1 MATDTPRIP
10 EQGVATL
17 PDEAWERARRRAEII
32 SPLAQSETVG
42 HEAADMAAQAL
53 GLSRRQVYV
62 LIRRARQGSGL
73 VTDLVPGQ
81 SGGGKGK
88 GRLPEPVER
97 VIHELL
103 QKRFL
108 TKQKRSLA
116 AFHREVTQVCKAQKL
131 RVPARNTVALRIA
144 SLDPRKVIRRRE
156 GQDAARDLQGVGGE
170 PPAVTAPLEQVQI
183 DHTVIDLIVV
193 DDRDRQPIGRPY
205 LTLAIDVF
213 TRCVLGMVVTLEAPS
228 AVSVGLCLV
237 HVACDKRPWL
247 EGLKVEMDWPMSGKP
262 LLLYLDNA
270 AEFKSEALRRGCE
283 QHGIRL
289 DYRPLGQP
297 HYGGIVERIIGTA
310 MQMIH
315 DDLPGTTF
323 SNPDQRGDYDSENKA
338 ALTLRE
344 LERWLTLAVGT
355 YHGSVHNGLLQPP
368 AARWAEAVA
377 RVGVPAVVTRATAF
391 LVDFLPILR
400 RTLTR
405 TGFVIDHIH
414 YYADALKP
422 WIARRDRLPAFLIRR
437 DPRDISRIWV
447 LEPEGQHYLE
457 IPYRTLSHP
466 AVTLWEQRQ
475 ALAKLRQ
482 QGREQVDESALF
494 RMIGQMREIVTAA
507 QKAKGLSSCLGRNS
521 AAFDAMG
528 WEFLRETSRQVREG
542 EASGSLRLSRRLSSS
557 TIRRSRSCLSRALD
571 AIQGDGFLFADL
583 SRAAAGCVYWIYGNG
598 RRTFFRAGRGLGHR
612 SADWHRTR
620 TAGAQLRQGGVSW
633 CSNLYPGF
641 ACRCAQHA
649 GRRCAASGGRR
660 SNRRRRP
667 RCLDRGAW

>member
-247 EGLKVEMDWPMSGKP
+247 EGLNVEMDWQMSGKP

-315 DDLPGTTF
+315 DELPGTTF

-338 ALTLRE
+338 ALSAARA
-344 LERWLTLAVGT
+344 RALAHIGGRHLPRFGAQRPAPTAGRALGRGRGACRRTGRRHTRYFVPGRF
-355 YHGSVHNGLLQPP
+355 SADPP
-368 AARWAEAVA
+368 AHADPHRLCH
-377 RVGVPAVVTRATAF
+377 RPHP
-391 LVDFLPILR
+391 LLR
-400 RTLTR
+400 
-405 TGFVIDHIH
+405 
-414 YYADALKP
+414 
-422 WIARRDRLPAFLIRR
+422 
-437 DPRDISRIWV
+437 
-447 LEPEGQHYLE
+447 
-457 IPYRTLSHP
+457 
-466 AVTLWEQRQ
+466 
-475 ALAKLRQ
+475 
-482 QGREQVDESALF
+482 
-494 RMIGQMREIVTAA
+494 
-507 QKAKGLSSCLGRNS
+507 
-521 AAFDAMG
+521 
-528 WEFLRETSRQVREG
+528 
-542 EASGSLRLSRRLSSS
+542 
-557 TIRRSRSCLSRALD
+557 
-571 AIQGDGFLFADL
+571 
-583 SRAAAGCVYWIYGNG
+583 
-598 RRTFFRAGRGLGHR
+598 
-612 SADWHRTR
+612 
-620 TAGAQLRQGGVSW
+620 
-633 CSNLYPGF
+633 
-641 ACRCAQHA
+641 RCAQA
-649 GRRCAASGGRR
+649 VDCAA
-660 SNRRRRP
+660 
-667 RCLDRGAW
+667 

>member
-1 MATDTPRIP
+1 MTSDTPPIAA
-10 EQGVATL
+10 QGVATL
-17 PDEAWERARRRAEII
+17 PDEAWAQARHRTEII
-32 SPLAQSETVG
+32 GPLAALEVVG
-42 HEAADMAAQAL
+42 HEAADEAAQAL

-62 LIRRARQGSGL
+62 LIRRARQGTGL
-73 VTDLVPGQ
+73 VTDLTPGR

-97 VIHELL
+97 IIRELL

-116 AFHREVTQVCKAQKL
+116 AFHREVAQACKTQKL
-131 RVPARNTVALRIA
+131 PVPARNTVAQRIA
-144 SLDPRKVIRRRE
+144 GLHPAKIARSRG
-156 GQDAARDLQGVGGE
+156 GQDAARPLQGAGGI
-170 PPAVTAPLEQVQI
+170 PPEVTMPLEQVQI

-193 DDRDRQPIGRPY
+193 DECDRQPLGRPY

-228 AVSVGLCLV
+228 AVSVGLCLA
-237 HVACDKRPWL
+237 HAACDKRPWL
-247 EGLKVEMDWPMSGKP
+247 EGLNVEMDWPMSGKP
-262 LLLYLDNA
+262 RLLYLDNA

-289 DYRPLGQP
+289 DYRPPGQP

-315 DDLPGTTF
+315 DELPGTTF
-323 SNPDQRGDYDSENKA
+323 SNPGQRGEYDSEKMA
-338 ALTLRE
+338 TLTLRE
-344 LERWLTLAVGT
+344 LERWLALAVGT

-368 AARWAEAVA
+368 AARWAEAVE
-377 RVGVPAVVTRATAF
+377 RVGVPAVVTRPTAF
-391 LVDFLPILR
+391 LVDFLPVIR

-422 WIARRDRLPAFLIRR
+422 WIARRERLPAFLIRR

-457 IPYRTLSHP
+457 IHYRTLSHP

-482 QGREQVDESALF
+482 LGREQVDESALF
-494 RMIGQMREIVTAA
+494 RMIGQMREIVTTA
-507 QKAKGLSSCLGRNS
+507 QKATRKARRDADRRQHLKTSEPPAKPIPPDVDMADPQADNLPP
-521 AAFDAMG
+521 AKPFDQIEE
-528 WEFLRETSRQVREG
+528 W
-542 EASGSLRLSRRLSSS
+542 
-557 TIRRSRSCLSRALD
+557 
-571 AIQGDGFLFADL
+571 
-583 SRAAAGCVYWIYGNG
+583 
-598 RRTFFRAGRGLGHR
+598 
-612 SADWHRTR
+612 
-620 TAGAQLRQGGVSW
+620 
-633 CSNLYPGF
+633 
-641 ACRCAQHA
+641 
-649 GRRCAASGGRR
+649 
-660 SNRRRRP
+660 
-667 RCLDRGAW
+667 

>member
-1 MATDTPRIP
+1 MTSNTPPIAA
-10 EQGVATL
+10 QGVATL
-17 PDEAWERARRRAEII
+17 PDEAWAQARHRTEII
-32 SPLAQSETVG
+32 GPLAALEVVG
-42 HEAADMAAQAL
+42 HEAADEAAQAL

-62 LIRRARQGSGL
+62 LIRRARQGTGL
-73 VTDLVPGQ
+73 VTDLTPGR

-97 VIHELL
+97 IIRELL

-116 AFHREVTQVCKAQKL
+116 AFHREVAQACKTQKL
-131 RVPARNTVALRIA
+131 PVPARNTVAQRIA
-144 SLDPRKVIRRRE
+144 GLHPAKIARSRG
-156 GQDAARDLQGVGGE
+156 GQDAARPLQGAGGI
-170 PPAVTAPLEQVQI
+170 PPEVTMPLEQVQI

-193 DDRDRQPIGRPY
+193 DERDRQPIGRPY

-228 AVSVGLCLV
+228 AVSVGLCLA
-237 HVACDKRPWL
+237 HAACDKRPWL
-247 EGLKVEMDWPMSGKP
+247 EGLNVEMDWPMSGKP
-262 LLLYLDNA
+262 RLLYLDNA

-289 DYRPLGQP
+289 DYRPPGQP

-315 DDLPGTTF
+315 DELPGTTF
-323 SNPDQRGDYDSENKA
+323 SNPGQRGEYDSEKMA
-338 ALTLRE
+338 TLTLRE
-344 LERWLTLAVGT
+344 LERWLALAVGT

-368 AARWAEAVA
+368 AARWAEAVE
-377 RVGVPAVVTRATAF
+377 RVGVPAVVTRPTAF
-391 LVDFLPILR
+391 LVDFLPVIR

-422 WIARRDRLPAFLIRR
+422 WIARRERLPAFLIRR

-457 IPYRTLSHP
+457 IHYRTLSHP

-482 QGREQVDESALF
+482 LGREQVDESALF
-494 RMIGQMREIVTAA
+494 RMIGQMREIVTTA
-507 QKAKGLSSCLGRNS
+507 QKATRKARRDADRRQHLKTSEPPAKPIPPDVDMADPQADNLPP
-521 AAFDAMG
+521 AKPFDQIEE
-528 WEFLRETSRQVREG
+528 W
-542 EASGSLRLSRRLSSS
+542 
-557 TIRRSRSCLSRALD
+557 
-571 AIQGDGFLFADL
+571 
-583 SRAAAGCVYWIYGNG
+583 
-598 RRTFFRAGRGLGHR
+598 
-612 SADWHRTR
+612 
-620 TAGAQLRQGGVSW
+620 
-633 CSNLYPGF
+633 
-641 ACRCAQHA
+641 
-649 GRRCAASGGRR
+649 
-660 SNRRRRP
+660 
-667 RCLDRGAW
+667 

>member
-1 MATDTPRIP
+1 MTSDTPPIAA
-10 EQGVATL
+10 QGVATL
-17 PDEAWERARRRAEII
+17 PDEAWAQARHRTEII
-32 SPLAQSETVG
+32 GPLAALEVVG
-42 HEAADMAAQAL
+42 HEAADEAAQAL

-62 LIRRARQGSGL
+62 LIRRARQGTGL
-73 VTDLVPGQ
+73 VTDLTPGR

-97 VIHELL
+97 IIRELL

-116 AFHREVTQVCKAQKL
+116 AFHREVAQACKTQKL
-131 RVPARNTVALRIA
+131 PVPARNTVAQRIA
-144 SLDPRKVIRRRE
+144 GLHPAKIARSRG
-156 GQDAARDLQGVGGE
+156 GQDAARPLQGAGGI
-170 PPAVTAPLEQVQI
+170 PPEVTMPLEQVQI

-193 DDRDRQPIGRPY
+193 DERDRQPIGRPY

-228 AVSVGLCLV
+228 AVSVGLCLA
-237 HVACDKRPWL
+237 HAACDKRPWL
-247 EGLKVEMDWPMSGKP
+247 EGLNVEMDWPMSGKP
-262 LLLYLDNA
+262 RLLYLDNA

-289 DYRPLGQP
+289 DYRPPGQP

-315 DDLPGTTF
+315 DELPGTTF
-323 SNPDQRGDYDSENKA
+323 SNPGQRGEYDSEKMA
-338 ALTLRE
+338 TLTLRE
-344 LERWLTLAVGT
+344 LERWLALAVGT

-368 AARWAEAVA
+368 AARWAEAVE
-377 RVGVPAVVTRATAF
+377 RVGVPAVVTRPTAF
-391 LVDFLPILR
+391 LVDFLPVIR

-422 WIARRDRLPAFLIRR
+422 WIARRERLPAFLIRR

-457 IPYRTLSHP
+457 IHYRTLSHP

-482 QGREQVDESALF
+482 LGREQVDESALF
-494 RMIGQMREIVTAA
+494 RMIGQMREIVTTA
-507 QKAKGLSSCLGRNS
+507 QKATRKARRDADRRQHFKTSEPPAKPIPPDVDMADPQADNLPP
-521 AAFDAMG
+521 AKPFDQIEE
-528 WEFLRETSRQVREG
+528 W
-542 EASGSLRLSRRLSSS
+542 
-557 TIRRSRSCLSRALD
+557 
-571 AIQGDGFLFADL
+571 
-583 SRAAAGCVYWIYGNG
+583 
-598 RRTFFRAGRGLGHR
+598 
-612 SADWHRTR
+612 
-620 TAGAQLRQGGVSW
+620 
-633 CSNLYPGF
+633 
-641 ACRCAQHA
+641 
-649 GRRCAASGGRR
+649 
-660 SNRRRRP
+660 
-667 RCLDRGAW
+667 

>member
-1 MATDTPRIP
+1 MTSDTPPIAA
-10 EQGVATL
+10 QGVATL
-17 PDEAWERARRRAEII
+17 PDEAWAQARHRTEII
-32 SPLAQSETVG
+32 GPLAALEVVG
-42 HEAADMAAQAL
+42 HEAADEAAQAL

-62 LIRRARQGSGL
+62 LIRRARQGTGL
-73 VTDLVPGQ
+73 VTDLTPGR

-97 VIHELL
+97 IIRELL

-116 AFHREVTQVCKAQKL
+116 AFHREVAQACKTQKL
-131 RVPARNTVALRIA
+131 PVPARNTVAQRIA
-144 SLDPRKVIRRRE
+144 GLHPAKIARSRG
-156 GQDAARDLQGVGGE
+156 GQDAARPLQGAGGI
-170 PPAVTAPLEQVQI
+170 PPEVTMPLEQVQI

-193 DDRDRQPIGRPY
+193 DERDRQPIRRPY

-228 AVSVGLCLV
+228 AVSVGLCLA
-237 HVACDKRPWL
+237 HAACDKRPWL
-247 EGLKVEMDWPMSGKP
+247 EGLNVEMDWPMSGKP
-262 LLLYLDNA
+262 RLLYLDNA

-289 DYRPLGQP
+289 DYRPPGQP

-315 DDLPGTTF
+315 DELPGTTF
-323 SNPDQRGDYDSENKA
+323 SNPGQRGEYDSEKMA
-338 ALTLRE
+338 TLTLRE
-344 LERWLTLAVGT
+344 LERWLALAVGT

-368 AARWAEAVA
+368 AARWAEAVE
-377 RVGVPAVVTRATAF
+377 RVGVPAVVTRPTAF
-391 LVDFLPILR
+391 LVDFLPVIR

-422 WIARRDRLPAFLIRR
+422 WIARRERLPAFLIRR

-457 IPYRTLSHP
+457 IHYRTLSHP

-482 QGREQVDESALF
+482 LGREQVDESALF
-494 RMIGQMREIVTAA
+494 RMIGQMREIVTTA
-507 QKAKGLSSCLGRNS
+507 QKATRKARRDADRRQHLKTSEPPAKPIPPDVDMADPQADNLPP
-521 AAFDAMG
+521 AKPFDQIEE
-528 WEFLRETSRQVREG
+528 W
-542 EASGSLRLSRRLSSS
+542 
-557 TIRRSRSCLSRALD
+557 
-571 AIQGDGFLFADL
+571 
-583 SRAAAGCVYWIYGNG
+583 
-598 RRTFFRAGRGLGHR
+598 
-612 SADWHRTR
+612 
-620 TAGAQLRQGGVSW
+620 
-633 CSNLYPGF
+633 
-641 ACRCAQHA
+641 
-649 GRRCAASGGRR
+649 
-660 SNRRRRP
+660 
-667 RCLDRGAW
+667 

>member
-1 MATDTPRIP
+1 MASDTSPIA

-17 PDEAWERARRRAEII
+17 PDAVWAQARHRTETIG
-32 SPLAQSETVG
+32 PLAALEVVG
-42 HEAADMAAQAL
+42 HEAADAAAQAL

-62 LIRRARQGSGL
+62 LIRRARQGAGL
-73 VTDLVPGQ
+73 VTDLARGR
-81 SGGGKGK
+81 SDGGKGK
-88 GRLPEPVER
+88 GRLPESVER
-97 VIHELL
+97 IIRELL

-108 TKQKRSLA
+108 TKQRRSLA
-116 AFHREVTQVCKAQKL
+116 AFHREVAQACKAQKL

-144 SLDPRKVIRRRE
+144 NLDPLKTARRRE
-156 GQDAARDLQGVGGE
+156 GQDAARNLRGAGGV
-170 PPAVTAPLEQVQI
+170 PPAVTVPLEQVQI

-193 DDRDRQPIGRPY
+193 DERDRQPIGRPY
-205 LTLAIDVF
+205 LTIAIDVF
-213 TRCVLGMVVTLEAPS
+213 TRCVVGMVVTLEAPS
-228 AVSVGLCLV
+228 AVSVGLCLA

-247 EGLKVEMDWPMSGKP
+247 EGLGVEMNWPMSGKP
-262 LLLYLDNA
+262 MLLYLDNA

-289 DYRPLGQP
+289 DYRPPGLP

-315 DDLPGTTF
+315 DELPGTTF
-323 SNPDQRGDYDSENKA
+323 SNPGQRGEYASEKMA

-344 LERWLTLAVGT
+344 LERWLVLAVGT

-368 AARWAEAVA
+368 SVRWAEAVA
-377 RVGVPAVVTRATAF
+377 RVGAPVVVTRATAF
-391 LVDFLPILR
+391 LVDFLPIIR

-466 AVTLWEQRQ
+466 AATLWEQRQ

-494 RMIGQMREIVTAA
+494 RMIGQMREIVTTA
-507 QKAKGLSSCLGRNS
+507 QKATRKARRDADRRQHLKAS
-521 AAFDAMG
+521 APSVKPTPPDA
-528 WEFLRETSRQVREG
+528 
-542 EASGSLRLSRRLSSS
+542 
-557 TIRRSRSCLSRALD
+557 D
-571 AIQGDGFLFADL
+571 
-583 SRAAAGCVYWIYGNG
+583 
-598 RRTFFRAGRGLGHR
+598 
-612 SADWHRTR
+612 SADPQ
-620 TAGAQLRQGGVSW
+620 AD
-633 CSNLYPGF
+633 NLPPAKPF
-641 ACRCAQHA
+641 DQIEE
-649 GRRCAASGGRR
+649 
-660 SNRRRRP
+660 
-667 RCLDRGAW
+667 W

>member
-1 MATDTPRIP
+1 MTSDTPPIAA
-10 EQGVATL
+10 QGVATL
-17 PDEAWERARRRAEII
+17 PDEAWAQARHRTEII
-32 SPLAQSETVG
+32 GPLAALEVVG
-42 HEAADMAAQAL
+42 HEAADEAAQAL

-62 LIRRARQGSGL
+62 LIRRARQGTGL
-73 VTDLVPGQ
+73 VTDLTPGR

-97 VIHELL
+97 IIRELL

-116 AFHREVTQVCKAQKL
+116 AFHREVAQACKTQKL
-131 RVPARNTVALRIA
+131 PVPARNTVAQRIA
-144 SLDPRKVIRRRE
+144 GLHPAKIARSRG
-156 GQDAARDLQGVGGE
+156 GQDAARPLQGAGGI
-170 PPAVTAPLEQVQI
+170 PPEVTMPLEQVQI

-193 DDRDRQPIGRPY
+193 DERDRQPIGRPY

-228 AVSVGLCLV
+228 AVSVGLCLA
-237 HVACDKRPWL
+237 HAACDKRPWL
-247 EGLKVEMDWPMSGKP
+247 EGLNVEMDWPMSGKP
-262 LLLYLDNA
+262 RLLYLDNA

-315 DDLPGTTF
+315 DELPGTTF
-323 SNPDQRGDYDSENKA
+323 SNPDQRGEYASEKMA

-344 LERWLTLAVGT
+344 LERWLALAVGT

-368 AARWAEAVA
+368 AARWAEAVE
-377 RVGVPAVVTRATAF
+377 RVGVPAVVTRPTAF
-391 LVDFLPILR
+391 LVDFLPVIR

-422 WIARRDRLPAFLIRR
+422 WIARRERLPAFLIRR

-457 IPYRTLSHP
+457 IHYRTLSHP

-482 QGREQVDESALF
+482 LGREQVDESALF
-494 RMIGQMREIVTAA
+494 RMIGQMREIVTTA
-507 QKAKGLSSCLGRNS
+507 QKATRKARRDADRRQHLKTSEPPAKPIPPDVDMADPQADNLPP
-521 AAFDAMG
+521 AKPFDQIEE
-528 WEFLRETSRQVREG
+528 W
-542 EASGSLRLSRRLSSS
+542 
-557 TIRRSRSCLSRALD
+557 
-571 AIQGDGFLFADL
+571 
-583 SRAAAGCVYWIYGNG
+583 
-598 RRTFFRAGRGLGHR
+598 
-612 SADWHRTR
+612 
-620 TAGAQLRQGGVSW
+620 
-633 CSNLYPGF
+633 
-641 ACRCAQHA
+641 
-649 GRRCAASGGRR
+649 
-660 SNRRRRP
+660 
-667 RCLDRGAW
+667 

>member
-1 MATDTPRIP
+1 MTSDTPPIAA
-10 EQGVATL
+10 QGVATL
-17 PDEAWERARRRAEII
+17 PDEAWAQARHRTEII
-32 SPLAQSETVG
+32 GPLAALEVVG
-42 HEAADMAAQAL
+42 HEAADEAAQAL

-62 LIRRARQGSGL
+62 LIRRARQGTGL
-73 VTDLVPGQ
+73 VTDLTPGR

-97 VIHELL
+97 IIRELL

-116 AFHREVTQVCKAQKL
+116 AFHREVAQACKTQKL
-131 RVPARNTVALRIA
+131 PVPARNTVAQRIA
-144 SLDPRKVIRRRE
+144 GLHPAKIARSRG
-156 GQDAARDLQGVGGE
+156 GQDAARPLQGAGGI
-170 PPAVTAPLEQVQI
+170 PPEVTMPLEQVQI

-193 DDRDRQPIGRPY
+193 DERDRQPIGRPY

-228 AVSVGLCLV
+228 AVSVGLCLA
-237 HVACDKRPWL
+237 HAACDKRTWL
-247 EGLKVEMDWPMSGKP
+247 EGLNVEMDWPMSGKP
-262 LLLYLDNA
+262 RLLYLDNA

-289 DYRPLGQP
+289 DYSPPGQP

-315 DDLPGTTF
+315 DELPGTTF
-323 SNPDQRGDYDSENKA
+323 SNPGQRGEYDSEKMA
-338 ALTLRE
+338 TLTLRE
-344 LERWLTLAVGT
+344 LERWLALAVGT

-368 AARWAEAVA
+368 AARWAEAVE
-377 RVGVPAVVTRATAF
+377 RVGVPAVVTRPTAF
-391 LVDFLPILR
+391 LVDFLPVIR

-422 WIARRDRLPAFLIRR
+422 WIARRERLPAFLIRR

-457 IPYRTLSHP
+457 IHYRTLSHP

-482 QGREQVDESALF
+482 LGREQVDESALF
-494 RMIGQMREIVTAA
+494 RMIGQMREIVTTA
-507 QKAKGLSSCLGRNS
+507 QKATRKARRDADRRQHLKTSEPPAKPIPPDVDMADPQADNLPP
-521 AAFDAMG
+521 AKPFDQIEE
-528 WEFLRETSRQVREG
+528 W
-542 EASGSLRLSRRLSSS
+542 
-557 TIRRSRSCLSRALD
+557 
-571 AIQGDGFLFADL
+571 
-583 SRAAAGCVYWIYGNG
+583 
-598 RRTFFRAGRGLGHR
+598 
-612 SADWHRTR
+612 
-620 TAGAQLRQGGVSW
+620 
-633 CSNLYPGF
+633 
-641 ACRCAQHA
+641 
-649 GRRCAASGGRR
+649 
-660 SNRRRRP
+660 
-667 RCLDRGAW
+667 

>member
-1 MATDTPRIP
+1 MTSDTPPIAA
-10 EQGVATL
+10 QGVATL
-17 PDEAWERARRRAEII
+17 PDEAWAQARHRTEII
-32 SPLAQSETVG
+32 GPLAALEVVG
-42 HEAADMAAQAL
+42 HEAADEAAQAL

-62 LIRRARQGSGL
+62 LIRRARQGTGL
-73 VTDLVPGQ
+73 VTDLTPGR

-97 VIHELL
+97 IIRELL

-116 AFHREVTQVCKAQKL
+116 AFHREVAQACKTQKL
-131 RVPARNTVALRIA
+131 PVPARNTVAQRIA
-144 SLDPRKVIRRRE
+144 GLHPAKIARSRG
-156 GQDAARDLQGVGGE
+156 GQDAARPLQGAGGI
-170 PPAVTAPLEQVQI
+170 PPEVTMPLEQVQI

-193 DDRDRQPIGRPY
+193 DERDRQPIGRPY

-228 AVSVGLCLV
+228 AVSVGLCLA
-237 HVACDKRPWL
+237 HAACDKRPWL
-247 EGLKVEMDWPMSGKP
+247 EGLNVKMEWPMSGKP
-262 LLLYLDNA
+262 RLLYLDNA

-315 DDLPGTTF
+315 DELPGTTF
-323 SNPDQRGDYDSENKA
+323 SNPGQRGEYDSEKMA
-338 ALTLRE
+338 TLTLRE
-344 LERWLTLAVGT
+344 LERWLALAVGT

-368 AARWAEAVA
+368 AARWAEAVE
-377 RVGVPAVVTRATAF
+377 RVGVPAVVTRPTAF
-391 LVDFLPILR
+391 LVDFLPVIR

-422 WIARRDRLPAFLIRR
+422 WIARRERLPAFLIRR

-457 IPYRTLSHP
+457 IHYRTLSHP

-482 QGREQVDESALF
+482 LGREQVDESALF
-494 RMIGQMREIVTAA
+494 RMIGQMREIVTTA
-507 QKAKGLSSCLGRNS
+507 QKATRKARRDADRRQHLKTSEPPAKPIPPDVDMADPQADNLPP
-521 AAFDAMG
+521 AKPFDQIEE
-528 WEFLRETSRQVREG
+528 W
-542 EASGSLRLSRRLSSS
+542 
-557 TIRRSRSCLSRALD
+557 
-571 AIQGDGFLFADL
+571 
-583 SRAAAGCVYWIYGNG
+583 
-598 RRTFFRAGRGLGHR
+598 
-612 SADWHRTR
+612 
-620 TAGAQLRQGGVSW
+620 
-633 CSNLYPGF
+633 
-641 ACRCAQHA
+641 
-649 GRRCAASGGRR
+649 
-660 SNRRRRP
+660 
-667 RCLDRGAW
+667 

>member
-1 MATDTPRIP
+1 MTSDTPPIAA
-10 EQGVATL
+10 QGVATL
-17 PDEAWERARRRAEII
+17 PDEAWAQARHRTEII
-32 SPLAQSETVG
+32 GPLAALEVVG
-42 HEAADMAAQAL
+42 HEAADEAAQAL

-62 LIRRARQGSGL
+62 LIRRARQGTGL
-73 VTDLVPGQ
+73 VTDLTPGR

-97 VIHELL
+97 IIRELL

-116 AFHREVTQVCKAQKL
+116 AFHREVAQACKTQKL
-131 RVPARNTVALRIA
+131 PVPARNTVAQRIA
-144 SLDPRKVIRRRE
+144 GLHPAKIARSRG
-156 GQDAARDLQGVGGE
+156 GQDAARPLQGAGGI
-170 PPAVTAPLEQVQI
+170 PPEVTMPLEQVQI

-193 DDRDRQPIGRPY
+193 DERDRQPIGRPY

-228 AVSVGLCLV
+228 AVSVGLCLA
-237 HVACDKRPWL
+237 HAACDKRPWL
-247 EGLKVEMDWPMSGKP
+247 EGLNVEMDWPMSGKP
-262 LLLYLDNA
+262 RLLYLDNA

-289 DYRPLGQP
+289 DYRPPGQP

-315 DDLPGTTF
+315 DELPGTTF
-323 SNPDQRGDYDSENKA
+323 SNPGQRGEYDSEKMA
-338 ALTLRE
+338 TLTLRE
-344 LERWLTLAVGT
+344 LERWLALAVGT

-368 AARWAEAVA
+368 AARWAEAVE
-377 RVGVPAVVTRATAF
+377 RVGVPAVVTRPTAF
-391 LVDFLPILR
+391 LVDFLPVIR

-422 WIARRDRLPAFLIRR
+422 WIARRERLPAFLIRR

-457 IPYRTLSHP
+457 IHYRTLSHP

-482 QGREQVDESALF
+482 LGREQVDESALF
-494 RMIGQMREIVTAA
+494 RMIGQMREIVTTA
-507 QKAKGLSSCLGRNS
+507 QKATRKARRDADRRQHLKTSEPPAKPIPPDVDMADPQADNLPP
-521 AAFDAMG
+521 AKPFDPIEE
-528 WEFLRETSRQVREG
+528 W
-542 EASGSLRLSRRLSSS
+542 
-557 TIRRSRSCLSRALD
+557 
-571 AIQGDGFLFADL
+571 
-583 SRAAAGCVYWIYGNG
+583 
-598 RRTFFRAGRGLGHR
+598 
-612 SADWHRTR
+612 
-620 TAGAQLRQGGVSW
+620 
-633 CSNLYPGF
+633 
-641 ACRCAQHA
+641 
-649 GRRCAASGGRR
+649 
-660 SNRRRRP
+660 
-667 RCLDRGAW
+667 

>member
-1 MATDTPRIP
+1 MTSDTPPIAA
-10 EQGVATL
+10 QGVATL
-17 PDEAWERARRRAEII
+17 PDEAWAQARHRTEII
-32 SPLAQSETVG
+32 GPLAALEVVG
-42 HEAADMAAQAL
+42 HEAADEAAQAL

-62 LIRRARQGSGL
+62 LIRRARQGTGL
-73 VTDLVPGQ
+73 VTDLTPGR

-97 VIHELL
+97 IIRELL

-116 AFHREVTQVCKAQKL
+116 AFHREVAQACKTQKL
-131 RVPARNTVALRIA
+131 PVPARNTVAQRIA
-144 SLDPRKVIRRRE
+144 GLHPAKIARSRG
-156 GQDAARDLQGVGGE
+156 GQDAARPLQGAGGI
-170 PPAVTAPLEQVQI
+170 PPEVTMPLEQVQI

-193 DDRDRQPIGRPY
+193 DERDRQPIGRPY

-228 AVSVGLCLV
+228 AVSVGLCLA
-237 HVACDKRPWL
+237 HAACDKRPWL
-247 EGLKVEMDWPMSGKP
+247 EGLNVEMDWPMSGKP
-262 LLLYLDNA
+262 RLLYLDNA

-289 DYRPLGQP
+289 DYRPPGQP

-315 DDLPGTTF
+315 DELPGTTF
-323 SNPDQRGDYDSENKA
+323 SNPGQRGEYDSEKMA
-338 ALTLRE
+338 TLTLRE
-344 LERWLTLAVGT
+344 LERWLALAVGT

-368 AARWAEAVA
+368 AARWAEAVE
-377 RVGVPAVVTRATAF
+377 RVGVPAVVTRPTAF
-391 LVDFLPILR
+391 LVDFLPVIR

-422 WIARRDRLPAFLIRR
+422 WIARRERLPAFLIRR

-457 IPYRTLSHP
+457 IHYRTLSHP

-482 QGREQVDESALF
+482 LGREQVDESALF
-494 RMIGQMREIVTAA
+494 RMIGQMREIVTTA
-507 QKAKGLSSCLGRNS
+507 QKATRKARRDADRRQHLKSTEQPVKTTPPADTDMADPQADNQPP
-521 AAFDAMG
+521 AKPFDQIEE
-528 WEFLRETSRQVREG
+528 W
-542 EASGSLRLSRRLSSS
+542 
-557 TIRRSRSCLSRALD
+557 
-571 AIQGDGFLFADL
+571 
-583 SRAAAGCVYWIYGNG
+583 
-598 RRTFFRAGRGLGHR
+598 
-612 SADWHRTR
+612 
-620 TAGAQLRQGGVSW
+620 
-633 CSNLYPGF
+633 
-641 ACRCAQHA
+641 
-649 GRRCAASGGRR
+649 
-660 SNRRRRP
+660 
-667 RCLDRGAW
+667 

>member
-1 MATDTPRIP
+1 MTSDTPPIAA
-10 EQGVATL
+10 QGVATL
-17 PDEAWERARRRAEII
+17 PDEAWAQARHRTEII
-32 SPLAQSETVG
+32 GPLAALEVVG
-42 HEAADMAAQAL
+42 HEAADEAAQAL

-62 LIRRARQGSGL
+62 LIRRARQGTGL
-73 VTDLVPGQ
+73 VTDLTPGR

-97 VIHELL
+97 IIRELL

-116 AFHREVTQVCKAQKL
+116 AFHREVAQACKTQKL
-131 RVPARNTVALRIA
+131 PVPARNTVAQRIA
-144 SLDPRKVIRRRE
+144 GLHPAKIARSRG
-156 GQDAARDLQGVGGE
+156 GQDAARPLQGAGGI
-170 PPAVTAPLEQVQI
+170 PPEVTMPLEQVQI

-193 DDRDRQPIGRPY
+193 DERDRQPIGRPY

-228 AVSVGLCLV
+228 SVSVGLCLV

-247 EGLKVEMDWPMSGKP
+247 EGLNIEMEWPMSGKP
-262 LLLYLDNA
+262 RLLYLDNA

-289 DYRPLGQP
+289 DYRPPGQP

-315 DDLPGTTF
+315 DELPGTTF
-323 SNPDQRGDYDSENKA
+323 SNPGQRGEYDSEKMA
-338 ALTLRE
+338 TLTLRE
-344 LERWLTLAVGT
+344 LERWLALAVGT

-368 AARWAEAVA
+368 AARWAEAVE
-377 RVGVPAVVTRATAF
+377 RVGVPAVVTRPTAF
-391 LVDFLPILR
+391 LVDFLPVIR

-422 WIARRDRLPAFLIRR
+422 WIARRERLPAFLIRR

-457 IPYRTLSHP
+457 IHYRTLSHP

-482 QGREQVDESALF
+482 LGREQVDESALF
-494 RMIGQMREIVTAA
+494 RMIGQMREIVTTA
-507 QKAKGLSSCLGRNS
+507 QKATRKARRDADRRQHLKTSEPPAKPIPPDVDMADPQADNLPP
-521 AAFDAMG
+521 AKPFDQIEE
-528 WEFLRETSRQVREG
+528 W
-542 EASGSLRLSRRLSSS
+542 
-557 TIRRSRSCLSRALD
+557 
-571 AIQGDGFLFADL
+571 
-583 SRAAAGCVYWIYGNG
+583 
-598 RRTFFRAGRGLGHR
+598 
-612 SADWHRTR
+612 
-620 TAGAQLRQGGVSW
+620 
-633 CSNLYPGF
+633 
-641 ACRCAQHA
+641 
-649 GRRCAASGGRR
+649 
-660 SNRRRRP
+660 
-667 RCLDRGAW
+667 

>member
-1 MATDTPRIP
+1 MTSDTPPIAA
-10 EQGVATL
+10 QGVATL
-17 PDEAWERARRRAEII
+17 PDEAWAQARHRTEII
-32 SPLAQSETVG
+32 GPLAALEVVG
-42 HEAADMAAQAL
+42 HEAADEAAQAL

-62 LIRRARQGSGL
+62 LIRRARQGTGL
-73 VTDLVPGQ
+73 VTDLTPGR

-97 VIHELL
+97 IIRELL

-116 AFHREVTQVCKAQKL
+116 AFHREVAQACKTQKL
-131 RVPARNTVALRIA
+131 PVPARNTVAQRIA
-144 SLDPRKVIRRRE
+144 GLHPAKIARSRG
-156 GQDAARDLQGVGGE
+156 GQDAARPLQGAGGI
-170 PPAVTAPLEQVQI
+170 PPEVTMPLEQVQI

-193 DDRDRQPIGRPY
+193 DERDRQPIGRPY

-228 AVSVGLCLV
+228 AVSVGLCLA
-237 HVACDKRPWL
+237 HAACDKRPWL
-247 EGLKVEMDWPMSGKP
+247 EGLNVEMDWPMSGKP
-262 LLLYLDNA
+262 RLLYLDNA

-289 DYRPLGQP
+289 DYRPPGQP

-315 DDLPGTTF
+315 DELPGTTF
-323 SNPDQRGDYDSENKA
+323 SNPGQRGEYDSEKMA
-338 ALTLRE
+338 TLTLRE
-344 LERWLTLAVGT
+344 LERWLALAVGT

-368 AARWAEAVA
+368 AARWAEAA
-377 RVGVPAVVTRATAF
+377 ERDGVPADGTRPTPF
-391 LVDFLPILR
+391 LVHFLPVIR

-422 WIARRDRLPAFLIRR
+422 WIARRERLPAFLIRR

-457 IPYRTLSHP
+457 IHYRTLSHP

-482 QGREQVDESALF
+482 LGREQVDESALF
-494 RMIGQMREIVTAA
+494 RMIGQMREIVTTA
-507 QKAKGLSSCLGRNS
+507 QKATRKARRDADRRQHLKTSEPPAKPIPPDVDMADPQADNLPP
-521 AAFDAMG
+521 AKPFDQIEE
-528 WEFLRETSRQVREG
+528 W
-542 EASGSLRLSRRLSSS
+542 
-557 TIRRSRSCLSRALD
+557 
-571 AIQGDGFLFADL
+571 
-583 SRAAAGCVYWIYGNG
+583 
-598 RRTFFRAGRGLGHR
+598 
-612 SADWHRTR
+612 
-620 TAGAQLRQGGVSW
+620 
-633 CSNLYPGF
+633 
-641 ACRCAQHA
+641 
-649 GRRCAASGGRR
+649 
-660 SNRRRRP
+660 
-667 RCLDRGAW
+667 

>member
-1 MATDTPRIP
+1 MASDARIT
-10 EQGVATL
+10 ERGVATL
-17 PDEAWERARRRAEII
+17 SDEAWEHARRRAEII
-32 SPLAQSETVG
+32 APLAMLEVVG
-42 HEAADMAAQAL
+42 HQAADAAAQAL

-73 VTDLVPGQ
+73 VTDLAPGQ
-81 SGGGKGK
+81 SGGGKGR
-88 GRLPEPVER
+88 GRLPESVER
-97 VIHELL
+97 IIRELL

-116 AFHREVTQVCKAQKL
+116 AFHREVALACKTHKL
-131 RVPARNTVALRIA
+131 RAPARNTVALRIA
-144 SLDPRKVIRRRE
+144 ALDPLKTARRRE
-156 GQDAARDLQGVGGE
+156 GQDASRDLQGVGGV
-170 PPAVTAPLEQVQI
+170 PPAVTLPLEQIQI

-193 DDRDRQPIGRPY
+193 DERDRQPIGRPY
-205 LTLAIDVF
+205 LTVAIDVF

-247 EGLKVEMDWPMSGKP
+247 EGLNVEMDWPMSGKP
-262 LLLYLDNA
+262 KLLYLDNA

-283 QHGIRL
+283 QHGIQL
-289 DYRPLGQP
+289 DYRPPGQP

-315 DDLPGTTF
+315 DELPGTTF

-338 ALTLRE
+338 ALTLHE

-368 AARWAEAVA
+368 VARWSEAVT

-391 LVDFLPILR
+391 LVDFLPIIR

-414 YYADALKP
+414 YYADTLKP
-422 WIARRDRLPAFLIRR
+422 WIARRDRWPAFLIRR

-475 ALAKLRQ
+475 ALTKLRQ

-494 RMIGQMREIVTAA
+494 RMIGQMREIVTTA
-507 QKAKGLSSCLGRNS
+507 QKATRKARRDADRRQHLKASVPPDKPTPPETDVADPQADNLPP
-521 AAFDAMG
+521 AKPFDQIEE
-528 WEFLRETSRQVREG
+528 W
-542 EASGSLRLSRRLSSS
+542 
-557 TIRRSRSCLSRALD
+557 
-571 AIQGDGFLFADL
+571 
-583 SRAAAGCVYWIYGNG
+583 
-598 RRTFFRAGRGLGHR
+598 
-612 SADWHRTR
+612 
-620 TAGAQLRQGGVSW
+620 
-633 CSNLYPGF
+633 
-641 ACRCAQHA
+641 
-649 GRRCAASGGRR
+649 
-660 SNRRRRP
+660 
-667 RCLDRGAW
+667 

>member
-1 MATDTPRIP
+1 MASDSTPIA

-17 PDEAWERARRRAEII
+17 SDEAWAQARRRTEII
-32 SPLAQSETVG
+32 GPLAALEAVG
-42 HEAADMAAQAL
+42 HEAADAAAQAL

-73 VTDLVPGQ
+73 VTDLAPGQ

-97 VIHELL
+97 IIRELL

-116 AFHREVTQVCKAQKL
+116 AFHREVAKACKAQQL

-144 SLDPRKVIRRRE
+144 ELDPMRTVRRRE
-156 GQDAARDLQGVGGE
+156 GPEASRGLQGVGGV

-193 DDRDRQPIGRPY
+193 DERDRQPIGRPY
-205 LTLAIDVF
+205 LTIAIDVC

-228 AVSVGLCLV
+228 AVSVGLCLA

-247 EGLKVEMDWPMSGKP
+247 EGLDVEMDWPMSGKP
-262 LLLYLDNA
+262 RLLYLDNA

-289 DYRPLGQP
+289 DYRPPGQP

-315 DDLPGTTF
+315 DELPGTTF
-323 SNPDQRGDYDSENKA
+323 SHPGQRGEYDAENKA

-344 LERWLTLAVGT
+344 LERWLALAVGT
-355 YHGSVHNGLLQPP
+355 YHGSVHNSLLQPP
-368 AARWAEAVA
+368 AACWTEAVT
-377 RVGVPAVVTRATAF
+377 RVGIPAVVTRSTAF
-391 LVDFLPILR
+391 LVDFLPVIR

-422 WIARRDRLPAFLIRR
+422 WIARRDRLPVFLIRR

-475 ALAKLRQ
+475 ALARLRQ
-482 QGREQVDESALF
+482 LGREQVDESALF
-494 RMIGQMREIVTAA
+494 RMIEQMRDIVTTA
-507 QKAKGLSSCLGRNS
+507 QKATRKARR
-521 AAFDAMG
+521 DA
-528 WEFLRETSRQVREG
+528 
-542 EASGSLRLSRRLSSS
+542 
-557 TIRRSRSCLSRALD
+557 D
-571 AIQGDGFLFADL
+571 
-583 SRAAAGCVYWIYGNG
+583 
-598 RRTFFRAGRGLGHR
+598 
-612 SADWHRTR
+612 
-620 TAGAQLRQGGVSW
+620 
-633 CSNLYPGF
+633 
-641 ACRCAQHA
+641 
-649 GRRCAASGGRR
+649 
-660 SNRRRRP
+660 RRRHLKVSAP
-667 RCLDRGAW
+667 PGKPVPPDTDRADSQTESQPPAKPFDQIEEW

>member
-1 MATDTPRIP
+1 MTSDTPPIAA
-10 EQGVATL
+10 QGVATL
-17 PDEAWERARRRAEII
+17 PDEAWAQARHRTEII
-32 SPLAQSETVG
+32 GPLAALEVVG
-42 HEAADMAAQAL
+42 HEAADEAAQAL

-62 LIRRARQGSGL
+62 LIRRARQGTGL
-73 VTDLVPGQ
+73 VTDLTPGR

-97 VIHELL
+97 IIRELL

-116 AFHREVTQVCKAQKL
+116 ASHREVAQACKTQKL
-131 RVPARNTVALRIA
+131 PVPARNTVAQRIA
-144 SLDPRKVIRRRE
+144 GLHPAKIARSRG
-156 GQDAARDLQGVGGE
+156 GQDAARPLQGAGGI
-170 PPAVTAPLEQVQI
+170 PPEVTMPLEQVQI

-193 DDRDRQPIGRPY
+193 DERDRQPIGRPY

-228 AVSVGLCLV
+228 AVSVGLCLA
-237 HVACDKRPWL
+237 HAACDKRPWL
-247 EGLKVEMDWPMSGKP
+247 EGLNVEMDWPMSGKP
-262 LLLYLDNA
+262 RLLYLDNA

-289 DYRPLGQP
+289 DYRPPGQP

-315 DDLPGTTF
+315 DELPGTTF
-323 SNPDQRGDYDSENKA
+323 SNPGQRGEYDSEKMA
-338 ALTLRE
+338 TLTLRE
-344 LERWLTLAVGT
+344 LERWLALAVGT

-368 AARWAEAVA
+368 AARWAEAVE
-377 RVGVPAVVTRATAF
+377 RVGVPAVVTRPTAF
-391 LVDFLPILR
+391 LVDFLPVIR

-422 WIARRDRLPAFLIRR
+422 WIARRERLPAFLIRR

-457 IPYRTLSHP
+457 IHYRTLSHP

-482 QGREQVDESALF
+482 LGREQVDESALF
-494 RMIGQMREIVTAA
+494 RMIGQMREIVTTA
-507 QKAKGLSSCLGRNS
+507 QKATRKARRDADRRQHLKTSEPPAKPIPPDVDMADPQADNLPP
-521 AAFDAMG
+521 AKPFDQIEE
-528 WEFLRETSRQVREG
+528 W
-542 EASGSLRLSRRLSSS
+542 
-557 TIRRSRSCLSRALD
+557 
-571 AIQGDGFLFADL
+571 
-583 SRAAAGCVYWIYGNG
+583 
-598 RRTFFRAGRGLGHR
+598 
-612 SADWHRTR
+612 
-620 TAGAQLRQGGVSW
+620 
-633 CSNLYPGF
+633 
-641 ACRCAQHA
+641 
-649 GRRCAASGGRR
+649 
-660 SNRRRRP
+660 
-667 RCLDRGAW
+667 

>member
-1 MATDTPRIP
+1 MASDTSPIA

-17 PDEAWERARRRAEII
+17 SNDAWAQARRRTEII
-32 SPLAQSETVG
+32 GLLVAFEVVG
-42 HEAADMAAQAL
+42 HEAVDGAAQAL

-62 LIRRARQGSGL
+62 LIRRARQGAGL
-73 VTDLVPGQ
+73 VTDLAPDQ
-81 SGGGKGK
+81 SDGGKGK

-97 VIHELL
+97 IIRELL

-116 AFHREVTQVCKAQKL
+116 AFHREVAQACKAQKL

-144 SLDPRKVIRRRE
+144 SLDPLKATRRRE
-156 GQDAARDLQGVGGE
+156 GQDASRNLQGAGGV
-170 PPAVTAPLEQVQI
+170 PPAVTTPLAQVQI

-193 DDRDRQPIGRPY
+193 DERDRQPIGRPY
-205 LTLAIDVF
+205 LTIAIDVF
-213 TRCVLGMVVTLEAPS
+213 TRCVVGMVVTLEAPS
-228 AVSVGLCLV
+228 AVSVGLYLA
-237 HVACDKRPWL
+237 HAACDKRPWL
-247 EGLKVEMDWPMSGKP
+247 EILDVEMDWPMSGKP
-262 LLLYLDNA
+262 MLLYLDNA

-315 DDLPGTTF
+315 DELPGTTF
-323 SNPDQRGDYDSENKA
+323 SNPGQRGEYASEKMA

-344 LERWLTLAVGT
+344 LERWLALAVGT
-355 YHGSVHNGLLQPP
+355 YHGSVHNGMLQPP
-368 AARWAEAVA
+368 AARWAEAVEC
-377 RVGVPAVVTRATAF
+377 VGVPAVVTRTTAF
-391 LVDFLPILR
+391 LVDFLPIIR

-414 YYADALKP
+414 YRYYADALKP

-447 LEPEGQHYLE
+447 LEPEGLHYLE

-482 QGREQVDESALF
+482 QGREQVDELALF
-494 RMIGQMREIVTAA
+494 RMIGQMREIVTTA
-507 QKAKGLSSCLGRNS
+507 QKATRKARR
-521 AAFDAMG
+521 DA
-528 WEFLRETSRQVREG
+528 
-542 EASGSLRLSRRLSSS
+542 
-557 TIRRSRSCLSRALD
+557 D
-571 AIQGDGFLFADL
+571 
-583 SRAAAGCVYWIYGNG
+583 
-598 RRTFFRAGRGLGHR
+598 
-612 SADWHRTR
+612 
-620 TAGAQLRQGGVSW
+620 
-633 CSNLYPGF
+633 
-641 ACRCAQHA
+641 
-649 GRRCAASGGRR
+649 
-660 SNRRRRP
+660 RRRHLKASARP
-667 RCLDRGAW
+667 DKPVPPEVDVADPQADNLPPAKPFEQIEEW

>member
-1 MATDTPRIP
+1 MP
-10 EQGVATL
+10 EAAWS
-17 PDEAWERARRRAEII
+17 EAQRRQQII
-32 SPLAQSETVG
+32 APLADQEEIS
-42 HEAADMAAQAL
+42 HQAADDAGQQL
-53 GLSRRQVYV
+53 GLSRRHIYELV
-62 LIRRARQGSGL
+62 RRYRQSAGL
-73 VTDLVPGQ
+73 LTDLAPGQ
-81 SGGGKGK
+81 SSGGKGK
-88 GRLPEPVER
+88 QRLPDQVER
-97 VIHELL
+97 IIRELL

-116 AFHREVTQVCKAQKL
+116 AFHREVAQACKAQKL
-131 RVPARNTVALRIA
+131 RVPARNTVALWIA
-144 SLDPRKVIRRRE
+144 GLDPLKVTRSRE
-156 GQDAARDLQGVGGE
+156 GQDAARDLQGTGGG

-193 DDRDRQPIGRPY
+193 DERDRQPIGRPY
-205 LTLAIDVF
+205 LTIAIDVF
-213 TRCVLGMVVTLEAPS
+213 TRCVLGIVVTLEAPS
-228 AVSVGLCLV
+228 AVSVGLCLA

-247 EGLKVEMDWPMSGKP
+247 EGLNVEMGWPMSGKP
-262 LLLYLDNA
+262 MLLYLDNA

-315 DDLPGTTF
+315 DELPGTTF
-323 SNPDQRGDYDSENKA
+323 SNPGQRGEYASEKMA

-355 YHGSVHNGLLQPP
+355 YHGTVHNGLLQPP

-377 RVGVPAVVTRATAF
+377 RVGMPVVVTRATVF
-391 LVDFLPILR
+391 LVDFLPIIR

-482 QGREQVDESALF
+482 QGREEVDESVLF

-507 QKAKGLSSCLGRNS
+507 QKATRKARRDADRRQHLKAS
-521 AAFDAMG
+521 ARPNKPVPPEVDVADPQADNLPPAKPFDQIEE
-528 WEFLRETSRQVREG
+528 W
-542 EASGSLRLSRRLSSS
+542 
-557 TIRRSRSCLSRALD
+557 
-571 AIQGDGFLFADL
+571 
-583 SRAAAGCVYWIYGNG
+583 
-598 RRTFFRAGRGLGHR
+598 
-612 SADWHRTR
+612 
-620 TAGAQLRQGGVSW
+620 
-633 CSNLYPGF
+633 
-641 ACRCAQHA
+641 
-649 GRRCAASGGRR
+649 
-660 SNRRRRP
+660 
-667 RCLDRGAW
+667 

>member
-1 MATDTPRIP
+1 MTSDTPPIAA
-10 EQGVATL
+10 QGVATL
-17 PDEAWERARRRAEII
+17 PDEAWAQARHRTEII
-32 SPLAQSETVG
+32 GPLAALEVVG
-42 HEAADMAAQAL
+42 HEAADEAAQAL

-62 LIRRARQGSGL
+62 LIRRARQGTGL
-73 VTDLVPGQ
+73 VTDLTPGR

-97 VIHELL
+97 IIRELL

-116 AFHREVTQVCKAQKL
+116 AFHREVAQACKTQKL
-131 RVPARNTVALRIA
+131 PVPARNTVAQRIA
-144 SLDPRKVIRRRE
+144 GLHPAKIARSRG
-156 GQDAARDLQGVGGE
+156 GQDAARPLQGAGGI
-170 PPAVTAPLEQVQI
+170 PPEVTMPLEQVQI

-193 DDRDRQPIGRPY
+193 DERDRQPIGRPY

-228 AVSVGLCLV
+228 AVSVGLCLA
-237 HVACDKRPWL
+237 HAACDKRPWL
-247 EGLKVEMDWPMSGKP
+247 EGLNVEMDWPMSGKP
-262 LLLYLDNA
+262 RLLYLDNA

-289 DYRPLGQP
+289 DYRPPGQP

-315 DDLPGTTF
+315 DELPGTTF
-323 SNPDQRGDYDSENKA
+323 SNPGQRGEYDSEKMA
-338 ALTLRE
+338 TLTLRE
-344 LERWLTLAVGT
+344 LERWLALAVGT

-368 AARWAEAVA
+368 AARWAEAVE
-377 RVGVPAVVTRATAF
+377 RVGVPAVVTRPTAF
-391 LVDFLPILR
+391 LVDFLPVIR

-422 WIARRDRLPAFLIRR
+422 WIARRERLPAFLIRR

-475 ALAKLRQ
+475 ALTKLRQ

-494 RMIGQMREIVTAA
+494 RMIGQMREIVTTA
-507 QKAKGLSSCLGRNS
+507 QKATRKARRDADRRQHLKASPPPDKPIPPKTDVADPQADNLPP
-521 AAFDAMG
+521 AKPFDQIEE
-528 WEFLRETSRQVREG
+528 W
-542 EASGSLRLSRRLSSS
+542 
-557 TIRRSRSCLSRALD
+557 
-571 AIQGDGFLFADL
+571 
-583 SRAAAGCVYWIYGNG
+583 
-598 RRTFFRAGRGLGHR
+598 
-612 SADWHRTR
+612 
-620 TAGAQLRQGGVSW
+620 
-633 CSNLYPGF
+633 
-641 ACRCAQHA
+641 
-649 GRRCAASGGRR
+649 
-660 SNRRRRP
+660 
-667 RCLDRGAW
+667 

>member
-1 MATDTPRIP
+1 MTSDTPPIAA
-10 EQGVATL
+10 QGVATL
-17 PDEAWERARRRAEII
+17 PDEAWAQARHRTEII
-32 SPLAQSETVG
+32 GPLAALEVVG
-42 HEAADMAAQAL
+42 HEAADEAAQAL

-62 LIRRARQGSGL
+62 LIRRARQGTGL
-73 VTDLVPGQ
+73 VTDLTPGR

-97 VIHELL
+97 IIRELL

-116 AFHREVTQVCKAQKL
+116 AFHREVAQACKTQKL
-131 RVPARNTVALRIA
+131 PVPARNTVAQRIA
-144 SLDPRKVIRRRE
+144 GLHPAKIARSRG
-156 GQDAARDLQGVGGE
+156 GQDAARPLQGAGGI
-170 PPAVTAPLEQVQI
+170 PPEVTMPLEQVQI

-193 DDRDRQPIGRPY
+193 DERDRQPIGRPF

-228 AVSVGLCLV
+228 AVSVGLCLA
-237 HVACDKRPWL
+237 HAACDKRPWL
-247 EGLKVEMDWPMSGKP
+247 EGLNVEMDWPMSGKP
-262 LLLYLDNA
+262 RLLYLDNA

-289 DYRPLGQP
+289 DYRPPGQP

-315 DDLPGTTF
+315 DELPGTTF
-323 SNPDQRGDYDSENKA
+323 SNPGQRGEYDSEKMA
-338 ALTLRE
+338 TLTLRE
-344 LERWLTLAVGT
+344 LERWLALAVGT

-368 AARWAEAVA
+368 AARWAEAVE
-377 RVGVPAVVTRATAF
+377 RVGVPAVVTRPTAF
-391 LVDFLPILR
+391 LVDFLPVIR

-422 WIARRDRLPAFLIRR
+422 WIARRERLPAFLIRR

-457 IPYRTLSHP
+457 IHYRTLSHP

-482 QGREQVDESALF
+482 LGREQVDESALF
-494 RMIGQMREIVTAA
+494 RMIGQMREIVTTA
-507 QKAKGLSSCLGRNS
+507 QKATRKARRDADRRQHLKTSEPPAKPIPPDVDMADPQADNLPP
-521 AAFDAMG
+521 AKPFDQIEE
-528 WEFLRETSRQVREG
+528 W
-542 EASGSLRLSRRLSSS
+542 
-557 TIRRSRSCLSRALD
+557 
-571 AIQGDGFLFADL
+571 
-583 SRAAAGCVYWIYGNG
+583 
-598 RRTFFRAGRGLGHR
+598 
-612 SADWHRTR
+612 
-620 TAGAQLRQGGVSW
+620 
-633 CSNLYPGF
+633 
-641 ACRCAQHA
+641 
-649 GRRCAASGGRR
+649 
-660 SNRRRRP
+660 
-667 RCLDRGAW
+667 

>member
-1 MATDTPRIP
+1 MTSDTPPIAA
-10 EQGVATL
+10 QGVATL
-17 PDEAWERARRRAEII
+17 PDEAWAQARHRTEII
-32 SPLAQSETVG
+32 GPLAALEVVG
-42 HEAADMAAQAL
+42 HEAADEAAQAL

-62 LIRRARQGSGL
+62 LIRRARQGTGL
-73 VTDLVPGQ
+73 VTDLTPGR

-97 VIHELL
+97 IIRELL

-116 AFHREVTQVCKAQKL
+116 AFHREVAQACKTQKL
-131 RVPARNTVALRIA
+131 PVPARNTVAQRIA
-144 SLDPRKVIRRRE
+144 GLHPAKIARSRG
-156 GQDAARDLQGVGGE
+156 GQDAARPLQGAGGI
-170 PPAVTAPLEQVQI
+170 PPEVTMPLEQVQI

-193 DDRDRQPIGRPY
+193 DERDRQPIGRPY

-228 AVSVGLCLV
+228 AVSVGLCLA
-237 HVACDKRPWL
+237 HAACDKRPWL
-247 EGLKVEMDWPMSGKP
+247 EGLNVEMDWPMSGKP
-262 LLLYLDNA
+262 RLLYLDNA

-289 DYRPLGQP
+289 DYRPPGQP

-315 DDLPGTTF
+315 DELPGTTF
-323 SNPDQRGDYDSENKA
+323 SNPGQRGEYDSEKMA
-338 ALTLRE
+338 TLTLRE
-344 LERWLTLAVGT
+344 LERWLALAVGT

-368 AARWAEAVA
+368 AARWAEAVE
-377 RVGVPAVVTRATAF
+377 RVGVPAVVTRPTAF
-391 LVDFLPILR
+391 LVDFLPVIR

-422 WIARRDRLPAFLIRR
+422 WIARRERLPAFLIRR

-457 IPYRTLSHP
+457 IHYRTLSHP

-482 QGREQVDESALF
+482 LGREQVDESALF
-494 RMIGQMREIVTAA
+494 RMIGQMREIVTTA
-507 QKAKGLSSCLGRNS
+507 QKATRKARRDADRRQHLKTSEPPAKPILPDVDMADPQADNLPP
-521 AAFDAMG
+521 AKPFDQIEE
-528 WEFLRETSRQVREG
+528 W
-542 EASGSLRLSRRLSSS
+542 
-557 TIRRSRSCLSRALD
+557 
-571 AIQGDGFLFADL
+571 
-583 SRAAAGCVYWIYGNG
+583 
-598 RRTFFRAGRGLGHR
+598 
-612 SADWHRTR
+612 
-620 TAGAQLRQGGVSW
+620 
-633 CSNLYPGF
+633 
-641 ACRCAQHA
+641 
-649 GRRCAASGGRR
+649 
-660 SNRRRRP
+660 
-667 RCLDRGAW
+667 